1 MRIYKFKEYYKEKAM
16 RRKILIILIAALFIV
31 PSISWAQKESKMMQS
46 NTTMKG
52 NMEMMADMMMKMS
65 ELLSK
70 GDMKPEHQKQ
80 CSDMLKQMSQTIR
93 NMAPQHGTM
102 VDENAKKELQKV
114 SKDLDP
120 LYEYMMSH

>member
-1 MRIYKFKEYYKEKAM
+1 MV
-16 RRKILIILIAALFIV
+16 ALFII
-31 PSISWAQKESKMMQS
+31 PSISWAQKENKMMQGQ
-46 NTTMKG
+46 TMMQN

-65 ELLSK
+65 KLLSK

-80 CSDMLKQMSQTIR
+80 CGDMLKQMSQTIR
-93 NMAPQHGTM
+93 DMAPQHGAM

>member
-1 MRIYKFKEYYKEKAM
+1 M
-16 RRKILIILIAALFIV
+16 RRKILIMLMVALFI
-31 PSISWAQKESKMMQS
+31 PSISWAQKESKMMQG

-80 CSDMLKQMSQTIR
+80 CGDMLKQMSQTIR

>member
-1 MRIYKFKEYYKEKAM
+1 M
-16 RRKILIILIAALFIV
+16 RRKILIVLIVALFIV
-31 PSISWAQKESKMMQS
+31 PSISWAQKESKMMQG
-46 NTTMKG
+46 NTMMQG
-52 NMEMMADMMMKMS
+52 NMMKMSDMMMKMS

-80 CSDMLKQMSQTIR
+80 CGDMLKQMSQTIR
-93 NMAPQHGTM
+93 NMASQHGAK
-102 VDENAKKELQKV
+102 VDEQAKKELQKV